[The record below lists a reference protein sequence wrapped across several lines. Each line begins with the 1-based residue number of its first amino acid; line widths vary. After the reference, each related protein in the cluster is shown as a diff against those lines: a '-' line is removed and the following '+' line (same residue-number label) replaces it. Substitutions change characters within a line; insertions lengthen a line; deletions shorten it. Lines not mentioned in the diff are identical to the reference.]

1 MNGILNPMP
10 PGILSDPRQAA
21 MLQAGL
27 GLLQASGPS
36 KMPVGLGQ
44 AIGQAGMQ
52 GVNAFQQIQQAQLQ
66 EEMRKRQIAIQEEQ
80 LKLQQQRAN
89 RPQAPT
95 IAGPGSAI
103 IGPNGEIVR
112 QVPFKPD
119 APEKPQP
126 PMTRTF
132 LRGDQKVTQ
141 EYVNGEWR
149 ELGSGPAFQPTKP
162 TPAPK
167 APHGFRWK
175 EGMEGQEMEP
185 VPGGPKDTSPKDSA
199 RAAGAIQKADTV
211 IRKVDEAMNQVGF
224 SSTGLTGT
232 VLGMVPGTKA
242 YDLDK
247 TVDTIKANLGFS
259 ELQAMREASP
269 TGGALGQVA
278 IQELAMLQSTVASL
292 DKGQSE
298 ENLKRALAQVRQHFQ
313 NWKNAVQQA
322 QQAAPTAA
330 PAAPQAP
337 QAPKRRVYNPK
348 SGKFE

>member
-10 PGILSDPRQAA
+10 QGILSDPRQAA

-27 GLLQASGPS
+27 GLLASSGPS
-36 KMPVGLGQ
+36 RTPVGLGQ

-52 GVNAFQQIQQAQLQ
+52 GLNAFQQIQQAQLQ
-66 EEMRKRQIAIQEEQ
+66 EEMRKRQMAMQEEQ
-80 LKLQQQRAN
+80 LKLQRDRAN
-89 RPQAPT
+89 RPQAP
-95 IAGPGSAI
+95 IVAGPGSAI
-103 IGPNGEIVR
+103 LGPNGEIIR

-119 APEKPQP
+119 APQAPKPPATRQV
-126 PMTRTF
+126 PM
-132 LRGDQKVTQ
+132 GDDLVTQ
-141 EYVNGEWR
+141 EWDGQKWVDVGKGR
-149 ELGSGPAFQPTKP
+149 RFQPTKQPMQPKPP
-162 TPAPK
+162 T
-167 APHGFRWK
+167 GFRYK
-175 EGMEGQEMEP
+175 AGTDELEP
-185 VPGGPKDTSPKDSA
+185 IPGGPKDTSPKDAA
-199 RAAGAIQKADTV
+199 RAQGAVQKADTV
-211 IRKVDEAMNQVGF
+211 IRKVDEALGQVGF

-322 QQAAPTAA
+322 QQANPAAA

-337 QAPKRRVYNPK
+337 QTPKRRVYNPK